1 MKKKKKKN
9 TKIILKNPG
18 RLNSN
23 DLVWFGFI
31 YQQKTIISGFII
43 LVFDWWGIHP

>member
-1 MKKKKKKN
+1 MN
-9 TKIILKNPG
+9 TKNKNKNKNKNPG

-31 YQQKTIISGFII
+31 YQQKIIISCFII
-43 LVFDWWGIHP
+43 LGLSHPKGM